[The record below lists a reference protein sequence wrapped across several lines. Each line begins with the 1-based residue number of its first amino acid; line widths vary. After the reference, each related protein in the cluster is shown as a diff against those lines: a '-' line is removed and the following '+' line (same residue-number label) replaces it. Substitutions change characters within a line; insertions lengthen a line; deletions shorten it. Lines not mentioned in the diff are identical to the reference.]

1 MFKVKYAWELNNDCL
16 NFVVKQSTT
25 TTTTKISKC
34 LVHSNGRLKVK

>member
-25 TTTTKISKC
+25 TTTKISKC